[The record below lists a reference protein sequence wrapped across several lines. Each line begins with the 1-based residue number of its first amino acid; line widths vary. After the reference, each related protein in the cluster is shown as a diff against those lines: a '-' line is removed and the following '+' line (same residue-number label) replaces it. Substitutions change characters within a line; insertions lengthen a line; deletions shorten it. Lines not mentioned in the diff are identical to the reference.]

1 MMSMLKKGFW
11 FVEGK
16 VERGGGVD
24 GIGSDKGGSNGE
36 GGRCRMSNDR
46 DKCRVGM
53 INVVYVVDI
62 CCWWIVWVCDW
73 S

>member
-1 MMSMLKKGFW
+1 MSTPKKGLR

-16 VERGGGVD
+16 AERGGGVD

-36 GGRCRMSNDR
+36 GGRRRTSNDR

-53 INVVYVVDI
+53 INVVYVVDT
-62 CCWWIVWVCDW
+62 CCWWTV
-73 S
+73 